1 MPAFSATLSH
11 ILSRDIYRI
20 PLLHLYTTGTMTFP
34 DFYGKVGAVKR
45 TGHGMSGKENDDY
58 SYVYVIS

>member
-1 MPAFSATLSH
+1 
-11 ILSRDIYRI
+11 
-20 PLLHLYTTGTMTFP
+20 MTFP